1 MSSTIKTIFLVDD
14 DAVFLKL
21 LEIELKELNEFNIV
35 TYSTGEDCLNHLN
48 LKPSLI
54 ILDYHLDGIL
64 EKAMNGL
71 QVLDS
76 IKAFDSNI
84 PVIMLSSQDKIEVAV
99 NCMHHQAFDYIV
111 KSETAFTR
119 LRKIISNII
128 HFQKMEIELNWY
140 MSKM

>member
-1 MSSTIKTIFLVDD
+1 
-14 DAVFLKL
+14 
-21 LEIELKELNEFNIV
+21 
-35 TYSTGEDCLNHLN
+35 
-48 LKPSLI
+48 
-54 ILDYHLDGIL
+54 
-64 EKAMNGL
+64 
-71 QVLDS
+71 VLDS

-128 HFQKMEIELNWY
+128 HFQKMEIELKWY

>member
-48 LKPSLI
+48 LKPSMI
-54 ILDYHLDGIL
+54 ILDYHLDGIH

>member
-48 LKPSLI
+48 LKPSMI

-128 HFQKMEIELNWY
+128 HFQKIEIELNWY

>member
-48 LKPSLI
+48 LKPSMI